1 MDAADR
7 SLLSPS
13 QKTEP
18 LRSAADDFPAE
29 LVSWLPCAMSS
40 RFVQLVANEEE
51 DCCLAVC
58 DQART
63 NVVQALIGLLW
74 SNEC

>member
-18 LRSAADDFPAE
+18 LRLAADDFPAE
-29 LVSWLPCAMSS
+29 LNSW
-40 RFVQLVANEEE
+40 FVQLVANEEE
-51 DCCLAVC
+51 DCCPAIG
-58 DQART
+58 DQARP